1 MANKKPSSACELYLG
16 LYMAE
21 LFLDGSKLIHHLPVV
36 EKWKKGEKFFPIH
49 AEISPT
55 SGCNQRCNL
64 CYVDYLGHKAGFLEE
79 SIMNS
84 LADEFGKLGVKSV
97 LLAGEGEPTAN
108 KGIVSMIQRAHRN
121 GVDMAINSNAV
132 LMTKEMSEAIM
143 PQLTWARFTFQASNP
158 ALYQEIHKGHRT
170 DYERATKN
178 VQEAV
183 RVKKD
188 KKLNVTLGTQQILIN
203 ENYRDVYETAKL
215 SKELGVDYYVVKRF
229 SKHPNNHYDV
239 PEDLYLQSM
248 DELKRAETLSDDKF
262 KVIVRWNNFSDNDCT
277 RGYKKC
283 LGTPFITQILADG
296 KIYPCS
302 QFFKDPQF
310 CYGDLHTQS
319 FEEIFTGDRIQQ
331 VTKKIEEEI
340 NVKNCISYCRHHSTN
355 QFLWK
360 IHEQPAH
367 VNFI

>member
-1 MANKKPSSACELYLG
+1 MS
-16 LYMAE
+16 E

-36 EKWKKGEKFFPIH
+36 EKWKNGERFFPLH

-64 CYVDYLGHKAGFLEE
+64 CYVDYLGHKAGFLPET
-79 SIMNS
+79 IMNS
-84 LADEFGKLGVKSV
+84 LADSFGKVGVKSV

-132 LMTKEMSEAIM
+132 LLTKEMSEAIM
-143 PQLTWARFTFQASNP
+143 PHLTWARFTFQASNP
-158 ALYQEIHKGHRT
+158 ELYKKIHRGGKN
-170 DYERATKN
+170 DFEKATAN

-183 RVKKD
+183 RVKRD
-188 KKLNVTLGTQQILIN
+188 NKLPVTLGTQQILIN
-203 ENYRDVYETAKL
+203 ENYQNIYETAKL
-215 SKELGVDYYVVKRF
+215 SKSLGVDYYVVKRF
-229 SKHPNNHYDV
+229 SKHPNNTYDV
-239 PEDLYLQSM
+239 PEDLWQQAEE
-248 DELKRAETLSDDKF
+248 DLKRVEELTDSNF
-262 KVIVRWNNFSDNDCT
+262 KIIVRWNNFKNDCN
-277 RGYKKC
+277 RIYKKC
-283 LGTPFITQILADG
+283 IGTPFITQILADG

-302 QFFKDPQF
+302 QFFKDPNY

-319 FEEIFTGDRIQQ
+319 FEEIFLSERVTE
-331 VTKKIEEEI
+331 VTKKIEREV

-360 IHEQPAH
+360 IYDEPAH
-367 VNFI
+367 RNFI

>member
-1 MANKKPSSACELYLG
+1 
-16 LYMAE
+16 MAE

-143 PQLTWARFTFQASNP
+143 PHLTWARFTFQASNP
-158 ALYQEIHKGHRT
+158 TLYQEIHKGHRT

-183 RVKKD
+183 KVKRD
-188 KKLNVTLGTQQILIN
+188 KKLKVTLGTQQILIN

-302 QFFKDPQF
+302 QFFKDSNF

-319 FEEIFTGDRIQQ
+319 FEEIFLGDRIQQ
-331 VTKKIEEEI
+331 VTKKIEDEI

>member
-1 MANKKPSSACELYLG
+1 
-16 LYMAE
+16 MAE

-64 CYVDYLGHKAGFLEE
+64 CYVDYLGHKAGFLDE

-108 KGIVSMIQRAHRN
+108 KGIVSMIQKAHRN

-143 PQLTWARFTFQASNP
+143 PHLTWARFTFQASNP

-248 DELKRAETLSDDKF
+248 DELKRAETLSDENF

-277 RGYKKC
+277 RGYKRC

>member
-1 MANKKPSSACELYLG
+1 
-16 LYMAE
+16 MAE

-36 EKWKKGEKFFPIH
+36 EKWAKGERFFPIH

-64 CYVDYLGHKAGFLEE
+64 CYVDYLGHKAGFLDE

-121 GVDMAINSNAV
+121 GVDMAINTNAV

-143 PQLTWARFTFQASNP
+143 PGLTWSRFTFQASNP
-158 ALYQEIHKGHRT
+158 TLYHAIHKGHKS
-170 DYERATKN
+170 DFDRATTN

-183 RVKKD
+183 KVKRD
-188 KKLNVTLGTQQILIN
+188 NKLKVTLGTQQILIN
-203 ENYRDVYETAKL
+203 ENYRNVYETAKL

-229 SKHPNNHYDV
+229 SKHPNNTYDV
-239 PEDLYLQSM
+239 PEDMYKHSE
-248 DELKRAETLSDDKF
+248 DELRKAETLSDDKF
-262 KVIVRWNNFSDNDCT
+262 KVIVRWNNFTQDCN
-277 RGYKKC
+277 RIYKKC

-302 QFFKDPQF
+302 QFFKDPAF
-310 CYGDLHTQS
+310 CYGDLHHQS
-319 FEEIFTGDRIQQ
+319 FEEIFLSDRIQEI
-331 VTKKIEEEI
+331 TKKIEHEI

-360 IHEQPAH
+360 IHDKPAH
-367 VNFI
+367 ANFI